1 MKLLT
6 KEQQKSY
13 ENAKICYICKGNFE
27 HKYANEKN
35 SRKVTDHCHYTGE
48 YRSTA
53 HSIGENTVKH
63 DDKKCE
69 ICGIACKVC
78 DCFFEYKNFKDGLIE
93 YKCLCCMFM
102 LRFLNIYNLS
112 SNDNNEFIL
121 LLQKVVYPYEYMD
134 DCEKLVKLTAT

>member
-1 MKLLT
+1 MTGSLSNLVINI
-6 KEQQKSY
+6 SDGIH
-13 ENAKICYICKGNFE
+13 KIKCKF
-27 HKYANEKN
+27 
-35 SRKVTDHCHYTGE
+35 R
-48 YRSTA
+48 
-53 HSIGENTVKH
+53 H

>member
-13 ENAKICYICKGNFE
+13 ENAKICYICEGNFE

-63 DDKKCE
+63 SLGENTEKYITFTVPIKKSS
-69 ICGIACKVC
+69 
-78 DCFFEYKNFKDGLIE
+78 YKN
-93 YKCLCCMFM
+93 
-102 LRFLNIYNLS
+102 
-112 SNDNNEFIL
+112 
-121 LLQKVVYPYEYMD
+121 
-134 DCEKLVKLTAT
+134 